1 MADWLEFCGAYLVF
15 IASHA
20 APRRPALRAALTR
33 VLGER
38 LYLAVYIAVSIAI
51 LAWLIVAA
59 GRAPFVALWAYAPWQ
74 TWAPNIAMPFVCLLA
89 AFGTAAP
96 NPLSFGGRRTH
107 HYDPANPG
115 IAGVARHPILW
126 AIAIWSG
133 AHLVPN
139 GDLAHVILFG
149 GFGVLALC
157 GMLALDKRLRYQ
169 IGDATWSRLAQRTS
183 LVPLGAIVS
192 GRWRPARLQL
202 DLKRLLVAV
211 GLYATFVASHSTLIG
226 VSPLPVF

>member
-1 MADWLEFCGAYLVF
+1 MAGWLEFCSAYLVF

-20 APRRPALRAALTR
+20 VPGRPALRAALTR
-33 VLGER
+33 VLGEG
-38 LYLAVYIAVSIAI
+38 LYLAVYIAVSITI

-59 GRAPFVALWAYAPWQ
+59 GRAPFVALWEFSPWQ
-74 TWAPNIAMPFVCLLA
+74 TWAPNIVMPFVCLLA

-96 NPLSFGGRRTH
+96 NPLSFGGRQTYL
-107 HYDPANPG
+107 YDADNPG
-115 IAGVARHPILW
+115 IAGVVRHPILW
-126 AIAIWSG
+126 AIALWSG

-149 GFGVLALC
+149 GFGVLALF
-157 GMLALDKRLRYQ
+157 GMLALDKRLRRQ
-169 IGDATWSRLAQRTS
+169 LGDATWSELAQRTS

-202 DLKRLLVAV
+202 DIKRLLAALA
-211 GLYATFVASHSTLIG
+211 LYATLVASHSALIG